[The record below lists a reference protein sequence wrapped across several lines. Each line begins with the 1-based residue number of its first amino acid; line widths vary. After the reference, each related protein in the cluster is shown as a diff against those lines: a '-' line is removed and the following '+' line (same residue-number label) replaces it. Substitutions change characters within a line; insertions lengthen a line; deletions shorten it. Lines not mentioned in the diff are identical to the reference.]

1 MPEAGS
7 PGSRPAPPQP
17 PAPAPRNPAPDPSR
31 APPRRSL
38 GEGALG
44 DLVARVEEVA
54 AAHARRYPGDP
65 GGRQPVHTVYVAAD
79 RFAAGTAR
87 AYGAEALRL
96 LDAHVPDGDALA
108 AALGP
113 PAAAVDAATSP
124 DGRALAAAVR
134 DRVAAKLA
142 TEPVEDLRIDFE
154 DGYGIRDDAEE
165 DRDAA
170 RAAAEVAAAAAAG
183 TLPPFAGLRVKSF
196 ADGLQLRSIRTLDV
210 FLTGLLEQ
218 AGRLPDGLVVTFP
231 KVVAAGHV
239 AAFAEL
245 LGRLEAALGL
255 PDGRLR
261 FEVQVETTQS
271 ILDPDGRAGLRGI
284 ADAAG
289 GRLAGA
295 HFGVYDYTAACG
307 LAPSEQRLTHP
318 ACDFARHVMQVALAG
333 TGVRLSD
340 GSTAAIPAGSDTP
353 AVHAAWR
360 LHAAHVRHSLRHGF
374 WQGWDLHPA
383 QLPSRYA
390 AVYAW
395 HLEAFEHAAARI
407 AAFNAG
413 EPGPGGILDEPATI
427 KALVGQLRRAV
438 HCGAVPEAEAL
449 TRTGLDRDALLGG

>member
-1 MPEAGS
+1 MPD
-7 PGSRPAPPQP
+7 PGPLPAAPQP
-17 PAPAPRNPAPDPSR
+17 GRQAAASAGPG
-31 APPRRSL
+31 PPPVGRSL
-38 GEGALG
+38 DEATLA

-79 RFAAGTAR
+79 RFAAGTAT

-96 LDAHVPDGDALA
+96 LDAHAADGAALA
-108 AALGP
+108 AALDLDDP
-113 PAAAVDAATSP
+113 
-124 DGRALAAAVR
+124 ALAAAVR
-134 DRVAAKLA
+134 ERVAAKLDR
-142 TEPVEDLRIDFE
+142 EPVEDLRIDFE
-154 DGYGIRDDAEE
+154 DGYGVRDDAEE

-170 RAAAEVAAAAAAG
+170 LAAAAVAEALAAG
-183 TLPPFAGLRVKSF
+183 ALPPFVGPRVKSF
-196 ADGLQLRSIRTLDV
+196 ADGQHRRGIRTLDV
-210 FLTGLLEQ
+210 FVTGLLER
-218 AGRLPDGLVVTFP
+218 AGRLPDGLMVTFP
-231 KVVAAGHV
+231 KVVAAEHV
-239 AAFAEL
+239 AVFAEL

-271 ILDPDGRAGLRGI
+271 ILDPAGRVGLRGI
-284 ADAAG
+284 AEAAA

-333 TGVRLSD
+333 TGVRVSD
-340 GSTAAIPAGSDTP
+340 GSTAVVPAGDDTP

-395 HLEAFEHAAARI
+395 HLQGFEQAAARVR
-407 AAFNAG
+407 AFHAG
-413 EPGPGGILDEPATI
+413 APGPGGVLDEPATVT
-427 KALVGQLRRAV
+427 ALVGQLRRAV
-438 HCGAVPEAEAL
+438 HCGVVPEAEAL
-449 TRTGLDRDALLGG
+449 AGTGLDRAALLGG

>member
-1 MPEAGS
+1 M
-7 PGSRPAPPQP
+7 
-17 PAPAPRNPAPDPSR
+17 D
-31 APPRRSL
+31 
-38 GEGALG
+38 
-44 DLVARVEEVA
+44 RVERAA

-65 GGRQPVHTVYVAAD
+65 GGRQLVHTVYVAAD
-79 RFAAGTAR
+79 RFAAGTAT
-87 AYGAEALRL
+87 AHGAEALRL
-96 LDAHVPDGDALA
+96 LDAHAPDGNALA
-108 AALGP
+108 AAVGIH
-113 PAAAVDAATSP
+113 DQ
-124 DGRALAAAVR
+124 ALAAAVR
-134 DRVAAKLA
+134 ERVAAKLA
-142 TEPVEDLRIDFE
+142 REPVEDLRIDFE
-154 DGYGIRDDAEE
+154 DGYGVRDDAEE

-170 RAAAEVAAAAAAG
+170 RAAAAVAEALAAG
-183 TLPPFAGLRVKSF
+183 TLPPFAGPRVKSF
-196 ADGLQLRSIRTLDV
+196 ADGRHWRAVRTLDV
-210 FLTGLLEQ
+210 FLTGLLER

-231 KVVAAGHV
+231 KVVAAEHV

-271 ILDPDGRAGLRGI
+271 IFDPAGRVALRGI
-284 ADAAG
+284 AEAAA

-307 LAPSEQRLTHP
+307 LPPSEQRLTHP

-340 GSTAAIPAGSDTP
+340 GSTAVVPAGDDTP

-383 QLPSRYA
+383 QLPSRYV

-395 HLEAFEHAAARI
+395 HLDGFQQAAARVR
-407 AAFNAG
+407 AFHAG
-413 EPGPGGILDEPATI
+413 APGPGGVLDEPATV
-427 KALVGQLRRAV
+427 KALVGQVRRAV
-438 HCGAVPEAEAL
+438 HCGAVPETEAL
-449 TRTGLDRDALLGG
+449 ASTGLDRAALLGG